1 MRDKS
6 SKNTSNTTNAKDATR
21 DARAPKWRKLKQN
34 ITHKSDSSAKST
46 NAKKSAKSTESKNRE
61 SKNLESTSAQ
71 TALNPRQNPRDMSFL
86 AWCKYVWKVEFITR
100 RIKAFI
106 TDLFMIY
113 TPILY
118 IATYVVLGGA
128 QNFRENQ
135 AAIFVC
141 IMIYAVVCAVFIAVS
156 GQTPGLRF
164 VGLKL
169 VKNSQNVESKSAES
183 KNIESKNL
191 DSSPSA
197 PAHAESSAKSDD
209 VKNSAESSTT
219 NDKNSDKVGFWRAW
233 LRVMMWVASTGLV
246 VGLVSVFFSRN
257 HRFLHDFVA
266 DTKMCDVSHLQAPR
280 PRPPQR

>member
-1 MRDKS
+1 MRNKS
-6 SKNTSNTTNAKDATR
+6 SKNTNSGHPKNTKYTKSNKNDKNADSR
-21 DARAPKWRKLKQN
+21 RA
-34 ITHKSDSSAKST
+34 DSSFLD
-46 NAKKSAKSTESKNRE
+46 SAKHSK
-61 SKNLESTSAQ
+61 SLDSASPESTSAQ
-71 TALNPRQNPRDMSFL
+71 TALDPRDMSFL

-118 IATYVVLGGA
+118 IATYAVLGGA

-141 IMIYAVVCAVFIAVS
+141 IMIYAVVCAVFISVS

-183 KNIESKNL
+183 KNTESK
-191 DSSPSA
+191 
-197 PAHAESSAKSDD
+197 
-209 VKNSAESSTT
+209 SAESST
-219 NDKNSDKVGFWRAW
+219 KSDKVGFWRAW

-246 VGLVSVFFSRN
+246 VGLVSAFFSRN

-266 DTKMCDVSHLQAPR
+266 DTKMRDVSHLQTPR
-280 PRPPQR
+280 PHPPQR